1 MKRTATVLAVGF
13 ALVAGTASSPVAQAA
28 EDGPFLVRLRAVNL
42 DSANKD
48 STPLDLTVNDK
59 VFPELDLSYFFT
71 PNIALELVLTYPQEH
86 TIRSG
91 GAEIGTLKHLPPT
104 LLAQYHFTNFG
115 KFKPYL
121 GIGLNYTIFSDVDFS
136 PAVNAALHPKTDG
149 HSIGWAAQ
157 VGFDYAITSSIYL
170 NVDVKKVKI
179 GTDIT
184 ANGVKVGEFKV
195 DPWLFGVGVGYRF

>member
-1 MKRTATVLAVGF
+1 MKRTATVLAVGL
-13 ALVAGTASSPVAQAA
+13 ALVAGMASASAAQAA

-48 STPLDLTVNDK
+48 STALDLTVNDK

-136 PAVNAALHPKTDG
+136 PAVNAALHPKLDG
-149 HSIGWAAQ
+149 HSVGWAAQ
-157 VGFDYAITSSIYL
+157 VGFDYAITPSIYL

-179 GTDIT
+179 GTDVT

-195 DPWLFGVGVGYRF
+195 DPWLFGIGVGYRF